1 MTDSAEGPARRRG
14 RNETEEERADR
25 MWTELIQEVRVAQ
38 MGV

>member
-1 MTDSAEGPARRRG
+1 MPDTEQGGSRRRG

-38 MGV
+38 MG